1 MLSWSSLGPLLS
13 PSPVQAWN
21 GRNDSPLGVVESPMG
36 CKRPWGKMGPP
47 PEPPGLEAAGER
59 ALQGHP
65 WSVVL
70 SASQSQDG
78 VPRFRPGCWPGTVDQ
93 SSAALV
99 RSLSFRLRLSADTPQ
114 GCCVR

>member
-21 GRNDSPLGVVESPMG
+21 GRNDSPLGVVEVTNGMQEAL
-36 CKRPWGKMGPP
+36 GKDGATARASRF
-47 PEPPGLEAAGER
+47 GGSRQRR

-78 VPRFRPGCWPGTVDQ
+78 VPRFRPGCWPGSWIRAVQ
-93 SSAALV
+93 LWSGL
-99 RSLSFRLRLSADTPQ
+99 LSFRL
-114 GCCVR
+114 